1 MVSEL
6 DLTCLPRSSFLKNT
20 LPIRLCLEGLQLGSL
35 KVWLKCQ
42 YFLLRPSQSQKHSL
56 PATLKAFVAFLVT
69 EPVVLFTVVICKL
82 GFPIHSYII
91 TSFIVRHGEGQHEGE
106 RHGDDSQ
113 RD

>member
-1 MVSEL
+1 MSV
-6 DLTCLPRSSFLKNT
+6 LPSRSS
-20 LPIRLCLEGLQLGSL
+20 QL
-35 KVWLKCQ
+35 
-42 YFLLRPSQSQKHSL
+42 QKHSL

-69 EPVVLFTVVICKL
+69 ESVVLFTAVICKL

-91 TSFIVRHGEGQHEGE
+91 TSFSVRDGEGQHEGD